1 MWLSVCYNLL
11 DLPYTLP
18 ESHHTLFDVT
28 YVNDDRGLFTLKTE
42 VS

>member
-18 ESHHTLFDVT
+18 ESHHTLCIT